1 MIKQYVTNQTRKIF
15 NDILIFSRIWNLTH
29 LQKCYFLITLFFW
42 NIKFKNFKN
51 QLWNSY
57 RYQKTNFKAF
67 FKGCCNHIGW
77 WFSNRSIFWYH
88 LIWQGECSKILSL
101 TFNQSSS
108 SSSALYNNCLCK
120 SSSFKR
126 VFFLKKKLLSFQ
138 SIRDNS
144 I

>member
-1 MIKQYVTNQTRKIF
+1 MEIKKLVCGKITRNNSDFSCHLLSVYHMPRALYLSFIVTLLGKYYF
-15 NDILIFSRIWNLTH
+15 CVLH
-29 LQKCYFLITLFFW
+29 LK
-42 NIKFKNFKN
+42 
-51 QLWNSY
+51 
-57 RYQKTNFKAF
+57 NFKAF

-77 WFSNRSIFWYH
+77 WFSNHSIFWYH

-126 VFFLKKKLLSFQ
+126 VFFLKKKSLRTTKLGS
-138 SIRDNS
+138 SI
-144 I
+144 